1 MSRTNFKELL
11 DAGVHFGHLKR
22 KWNPNMAPYIFMERN
37 GIHIID
43 LEKTTAK
50 IDEAAAAMKQIV
62 KSGRK
67 ILFVATK
74 KQAKEIVAE
83 KVKKINMP
91 YVTERWPGGMLT
103 NFPTIR
109 KAVKKMSA
117 IDKMATDGT
126 FNNLSKREKLQ
137 ITRQRAKLEKNLGS
151 IADLTRL
158 PAALFVVDVSKE
170 NIAVREARR
179 LNIPV
184 FGMVDTNS
192 DPTRIDFPIPANDDA
207 SKSIALIVNILTTAI
222 HEGLDERKMEK
233 EKEAVSKDKK
243 ADKKEDAEEEATAM
257 KDTSSKDQP
266 VPKGTTE
273 VKTKTPTEKQVYE
286 SVEEKDLK
294 SNAKTETKT
303 TPQEEDTKEQPEVK
317 ETKESV
323 VKEKE

>member
-43 LEKTTAK
+43 LEKTVAK
-50 IDEAAAAMKQIV
+50 IDEAAAAMKQIA

-83 KVKKINMP
+83 KVKNINMP

-109 KAVKKMSA
+109 KAVKKMAS
-117 IDKMATDGT
+117 IDKMASEGT
-126 FNNLSKREKLQ
+126 FANLSKREKLQ

-151 IADLTRL
+151 ISDLTRL

-170 NIAVREARR
+170 YIAVREAKR
-179 LNIPV
+179 LTIPV

-192 DPTRIDFPIPANDDA
+192 DPTSIDFPVPSNDDA
-207 SKSIALIVNILTTAI
+207 SKSIALIVDILANAI
-222 HEGLDERKMEK
+222 QEGLEERKMEK
-233 EKEAVSKDKK
+233 EKEIPSKEKKLDKK
-243 ADKKEDAEEEATAM
+243 PKDEKTQEKE
-257 KDTSSKDQP
+257 SSA
-266 VPKGTTE
+266 KG
-273 VKTKTPTEKQVYE
+273 
-286 SVEEKDLK
+286 VEEKETADSKKVESKGEEEEKADTEEVVEEEETADSKNPESK
-294 SNAKTETKT
+294 SEGEEKADTEND
-303 TPQEEDTKEQPEVK
+303 EERI
-317 ETKESV
+317 
-323 VKEKE
+323 EKLN

>member
-22 KWNPNMAPYIFMERN
+22 KWNPNIAPYIFMERN

-43 LEKTTAK
+43 LEKTVVK
-50 IDEAAAAMKQIV
+50 IDEAAAAMKQIA

-74 KQAKEIVAE
+74 KQAKDIVAE
-83 KVKKINMP
+83 KVKSINMP

-117 IDKMATDGT
+117 IDKMSSDGT
-126 FNNLSKREKLQ
+126 FANLSKREKLQ

-170 NIAVREARR
+170 YIAVREAKR
-179 LNIPV
+179 LTIPV

-192 DPTRIDFPIPANDDA
+192 DPTSINFPIPANDDA
-207 SKSIALIVNILTTAI
+207 SKSIALIIDILTNAVQ
-222 HEGLDERKMEK
+222 EGLEERKMEK
-233 EKEAVSKDKK
+233 EKETPSKEKK
-243 ADKKEDAEEEATAM
+243 AVKKPKDEKKQEQESSTKGVEEETADSE
-257 KDTSSKDQP
+257 KPESKG
-266 VPKGTTE
+266 KGRCRRR
-273 VKTKTPTEKQVYE
+273 EKQ
-286 SVEEKDLK
+286 
-294 SNAKTETKT
+294 KTR
-303 TPQEEDTKEQPEVK
+303 
-317 ETKESV
+317 
-323 VKEKE
+323 EKEWRCGEER

>member
-22 KWNPNMAPYIFMERN
+22 KWNPNIAPYIFMERN

-43 LEKTTAK
+43 LEKTVVK
-50 IDEAAAAMKQIV
+50 IDEAAAAMKQIA

-74 KQAKEIVAE
+74 KQAKDIVAE
-83 KVKKINMP
+83 KVKSINMP

-117 IDKMATDGT
+117 IDKMSSDGT
-126 FNNLSKREKLQ
+126 FANLSKREKLQ

-170 NIAVREARR
+170 YIAVREAKR
-179 LNIPV
+179 LTIPV

-192 DPTRIDFPIPANDDA
+192 DPTSINFPIPANDDA
-207 SKSIALIVNILTTAI
+207 SKSIALIIDILTNAVQ
-222 HEGLDERKMEK
+222 EGLEERKMEK
-233 EKEAVSKDKK
+233 EKETPSKEKK
-243 ADKKEDAEEEATAM
+243 AVKKPKDEKKQEQESSTKGVEEETADSE
-257 KDTSSKDQP
+257 KPESK
-266 VPKGTTE
+266 G
-273 VKTKTPTEKQVYE
+273 
-286 SVEEKDLK
+286 
-294 SNAKTETKT
+294 
-303 TPQEEDTKEQPEVK
+303 
-317 ETKESV
+317 
-323 VKEKE
+323 KEKEKADAGEEKSKKQEKKNGDVEKNDENADTPEKE